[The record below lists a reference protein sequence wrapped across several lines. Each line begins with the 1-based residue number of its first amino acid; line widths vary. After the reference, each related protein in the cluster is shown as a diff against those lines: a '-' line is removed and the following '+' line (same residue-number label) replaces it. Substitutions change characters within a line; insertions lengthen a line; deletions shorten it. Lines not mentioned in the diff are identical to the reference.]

1 MDTTIIIGS
10 IGAALILIT
19 FLLNQFHK
27 LSNDSLAYDV
37 INFIGGV
44 LLLVYS
50 ILLDSVPFM
59 VVNAVWS
66 IVSLKD
72 IITDLRRD
80 NKS

>member
-10 IGAALILIT
+10 VGATLILIT
-19 FLLNQFHK
+19 FFLNQFHK
-27 LSNDSLAYDV
+27 LSNDSLIYDV

-44 LLLVYS
+44 LLLIYS

-72 IITDLRRD
+72 IITDLGRD
-80 NKS
+80 NK